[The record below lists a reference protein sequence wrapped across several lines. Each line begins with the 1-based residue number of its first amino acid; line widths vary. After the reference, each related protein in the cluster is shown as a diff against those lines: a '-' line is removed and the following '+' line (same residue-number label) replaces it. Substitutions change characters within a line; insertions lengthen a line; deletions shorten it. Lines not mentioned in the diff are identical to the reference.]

1 MRKNEGSVSETSDA
15 NHWWPGNT
23 KRSDKYSLFLTLES
37 QAGGNILSH
46 IVRIINNFEQ
56 KTALKMLFFLL
67 FSAQKR
73 PFFFRIVSKI
83 FPLLDAQVTDDND
96 Q

>member
-37 QAGGNILSH
+37 QAGEYSFAH
-46 IVRIINNFEQ
+46 WKDYQ
-56 KTALKMLFFLL
+56 
-67 FSAQKR
+67 
-73 PFFFRIVSKI
+73 
-83 FPLLDAQVTDDND
+83 
-96 Q
+96 